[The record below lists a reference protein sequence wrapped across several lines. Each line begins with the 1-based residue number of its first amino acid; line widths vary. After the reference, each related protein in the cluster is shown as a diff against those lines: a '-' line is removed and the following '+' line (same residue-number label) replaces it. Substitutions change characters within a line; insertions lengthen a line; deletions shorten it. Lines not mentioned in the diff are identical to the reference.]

1 MAKHTHERGILS
13 NHDLKKPLNRIV
25 YGIMILFIVIMV
37 VTMLY
42 PILMTMFNG
51 LKSNQ
56 EVNSFPPHFFPEQW
70 NWDNF
75 KQGWNYIDLVGFLKN
90 TVFIF
95 LGNMVMT
102 IVILGLAA
110 FSISRLNVPFKKA
123 FYFFFLMTLFIPASS
138 YMIPNFVNL
147 KELGLLNSYLAF
159 WLPAGANTF
168 FFLLLKNF
176 FDGIHIEIFEAGRI
190 DGASEVASFFR
201 IAVPLSLPIIFT
213 LAIFTFST
221 AWNDWFWPSLVM
233 QTEDKYTLATAI
245 YKYVINVR
253 ALNTNIKFAILFMVM
268 VPPIFVFLAFQKFIM
283 RGVNMS
289 AVKG

>member
-1 MAKHTHERGILS
+1 MAQERGILS
-13 NHDLKKPLNRIV
+13 AYDLKKPLNKVV
-25 YGIMILFIVIMV
+25 YGLVVLGIAVMV

-56 EVNSFPPHFFPEQW
+56 EVNSFPPKFFPEQW
-70 NWDNF
+70 NWSNF
-75 KQGWNYIDLVGFLKN
+75 KQGWNYIDLAGFLKN
-90 TVFIF
+90 TMLVF

-102 IVILGLAA
+102 VVVLGLAA
-110 FSISRLNVPFKKA
+110 FSISRLNVPFKRA

-147 KELGLLNSYLAF
+147 KELGLLNSFWAF

-190 DGASEVASFFR
+190 DGASELSSFFR
-201 IAVPLSLPIIFT
+201 IAVPLSLPIIST
-213 LAIFTFST
+213 LAIFVFSA

-268 VPPIFVFLAFQKFIM
+268 VPPIIVFLVFQKFII
-283 RGVNMS
+283 RGVSMS